1 MDCRH
6 QASPSF
12 TISQSLL
19 KLVSTESVMPSNH
32 LVFCRPLLLLFT
44 VPEAGKSKI
53 KVPAWSHSGEG
64 LLSGSEHLLMSSHGR
79 GDKRSL
85 WSLFYEG
92 THPFMRTSP
101 SSQNPHL
108 LNYHP
113 LRFRISTWISGWHK
127 YSGHT
132 SHPSIRFG
140 RIQLSWYSSF
150 VIFLFYS

>member
-1 MDCRH
+1 MTTCFSQVTHFIFLIQSLCCVQLFATPWTAAR
-6 QASPSF
+6 QASLSF
-12 TISQSLL
+12 TTSRSVL

-113 LRFRISTWISGWHK
+113 LRFRIST
-127 YSGHT
+127 
-132 SHPSIRFG
+132 
-140 RIQLSWYSSF
+140 
-150 VIFLFYS
+150 